1 MKTDKKDQK
10 YVWRWYYVDKDGNWV
25 GPYRN
30 RKDVAECAR
39 SSMRGEDDV
48 VEIAMWKTS
57 TLDLSGPIDDA
68 FAEEMLLSL
77 MMDADVYG
85 KYETPFEIEAEI
97 AGFCT
102 DAKRHDLVRRL
113 KATVKAWQSENG
125 IAVPIGE
132 IIETKNNSY
141 IHLNNEKAGID
152 NTGVN
157 HEKP

>member
-1 MKTDKKDQK
+1 MQK
-10 YVWRWYYVDKDGNWV
+10 NNQHVWRWYYVDKDGNWV

-30 RKDVAECAR
+30 RKDVAGCAR

-85 KYETPFEIEAEI
+85 KYETRFEIEAEI

-113 KATVKAWQSENG
+113 KATVKAWQKDKN
-125 IAVPIGE
+125 IIVPCDDL
-132 IIETKNNSY
+132 IESKNNY
-141 IHLNNEKAGID
+141 FVHPNRKKASKA
-152 NTGVN
+152 
-157 HEKP
+157 EEAAE